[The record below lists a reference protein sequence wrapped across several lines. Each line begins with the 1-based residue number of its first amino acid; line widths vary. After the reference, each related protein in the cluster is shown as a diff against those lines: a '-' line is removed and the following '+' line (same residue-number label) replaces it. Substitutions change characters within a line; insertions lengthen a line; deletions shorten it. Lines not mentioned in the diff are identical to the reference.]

1 MAKKNTKLNLI
12 DLDAVGEAERFG
24 ALAISQRSKHH
35 GARMLKC
42 GLTTAQARVLVES
55 ATDIFHMLKR
65 VKKVRAGK
73 TTLAFSEH
81 DGKQIVEMKGMKRA
95 LAHC

>member
-1 MAKKNTKLNLI
+1 LSLI
-12 DLDAVGEAERFG
+12 DLDAAAEAESFG
-24 ALAISQRSKHH
+24 ALAISGRSKHR
-35 GARMLKC
+35 GAKMTKC
-42 GLTTAQARVLVES
+42 GLTTEQVRVLVES

-65 VKKVRAGK
+65 VKKVRAGR

-95 LAHC
+95 LAHR